1 MSVGTVRVILVTE
14 WQLVQLYGY
23 SVVAMDDAAKVAHC
37 PWACSVATMVY
48 FGVSLYELLVLFRMH
63 LVVVAL

>member
-23 SVVAMDDAAKVAHC
+23 SVVAMDDAAKVVHC
-37 PWACSVATMVY
+37 PWACSVATMGY
-48 FGVSLYELLVLFRMH
+48 FGVSLYELLVLFWMH